1 MRKPEAAPIALAPL
15 VSYLDEQTDPKIVMD
30 RSYRIIAANQAYRR
44 LFAGGA
50 EVVGRRCFAV
60 SHHFEVP
67 CDEAGESCPLRQA
80 AESDTPQRVLHLHH
94 TPNGE
99 EHVDVEIAPVHDA
112 AGAVFAYVETVRI
125 VRHASP
131 KLASAHMV
139 GRAQPFTD
147 MLALVM
153 RVADAEATVLIQ
165 GETGTGKELVAHA
178 IHEHSQR
185 VRGPF
190 VAVDCSGLTETLFE
204 SELFGYE
211 KGAFTGAH
219 HRRIGLVESASG
231 GTLFL
236 DEIGEV
242 PLAQQAKLLRLIESS
257 TFRRV
262 GGVETLR
269 ADFRLVAATH
279 RDLRA
284 MVARGEFREDL
295 YYRLNVFPIRVPP
308 LRERSEDLPLLVDAL
323 LARIAPHRALRLDA
337 RAMAALRG
345 HPFAGNIRELRNVLE
360 RAALLADRESIGAEL
375 LALEAHPAPGPGSV
389 AGGVAGSVGGAG
401 AALLGPTQDA
411 RDAAWRDAAAST
423 ESRRALARRLGVSE
437 RTLYR
442 RLRQARDA
450 QDD

>member
-1 MRKPEAAPIALAPL
+1 M
-15 VSYLDEQTDPKIVMD
+15 
-30 RSYRIIAANQAYRR
+30 
-44 LFAGGA
+44 
-50 EVVGRRCFAV
+50 
-60 SHHFEVP
+60 
-67 CDEAGESCPLRQA
+67 
-80 AESDTPQRVLHLHH
+80 
-94 TPNGE
+94 
-99 EHVDVEIAPVHDA
+99 
-112 AGAVFAYVETVRI
+112 
-125 VRHASP
+125 
-131 KLASAHMV
+131 
-139 GRAQPFTD
+139 
-147 MLALVM
+147 
-153 RVADAEATVLIQ
+153 
-165 GETGTGKELVAHA
+165 
-178 IHEHSQR
+178 
-185 VRGPF
+185 RGPF

-389 AGGVAGSVGGAG
+389 AGGIAGSVGGAG

>member
-1 MRKPEAAPIALAPL
+1 MC
-15 VSYLDEQTDPKIVMD
+15 S
-30 RSYRIIAANQAYRR
+30 
-44 LFAGGA
+44 
-50 EVVGRRCFAV
+50 
-60 SHHFEVP
+60 
-67 CDEAGESCPLRQA
+67 
-80 AESDTPQRVLHLHH
+80 SDL
-94 TPNGE
+94 
-99 EHVDVEIAPVHDA
+99 
-112 AGAVFAYVETVRI
+112 
-125 VRHASP
+125 
-131 KLASAHMV
+131 
-139 GRAQPFTD
+139 
-147 MLALVM
+147 
-153 RVADAEATVLIQ
+153 
-165 GETGTGKELVAHA
+165 
-178 IHEHSQR
+178 
-185 VRGPF
+185 
-190 VAVDCSGLTETLFE
+190 
-204 SELFGYE
+204 
-211 KGAFTGAH
+211 
-219 HRRIGLVESASG
+219 
-231 GTLFL
+231 
-236 DEIGEV
+236 
-242 PLAQQAKLLRLIESS
+242 
-257 TFRRV
+257 
-262 GGVETLR
+262 
-269 ADFRLVAATH
+269 H